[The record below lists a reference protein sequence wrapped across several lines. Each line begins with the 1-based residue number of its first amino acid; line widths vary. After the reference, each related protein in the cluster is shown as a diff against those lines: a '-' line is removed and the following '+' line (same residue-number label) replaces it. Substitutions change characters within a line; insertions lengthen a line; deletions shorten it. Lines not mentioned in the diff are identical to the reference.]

1 MPSRRRDR
9 PEHWRSRAET
19 SGGRG
24 AGSGTQARTGREYDT
39 HEQPGPDRAALLSG
53 LRLGTMKST
62 CIGLINRIF
71 DHSTASDARW
81 SGLRAKLADKAHEGT
96 KRRGN
101 VAPCRR
107 GQPDSAADFVP
118 PPLGSTK
125 ASATMPLWAAA
136 GSTHHPASSPLP
148 PQDVIPVAIVG
159 RPQARVGWL
168 EGIKPSPPRSQ
179 RGVQITTP
187 RPPWSTA
194 DELNAVYFRLQ
205 RNASAVWLAVHGT
218 GGRI

>member
-1 MPSRRRDR
+1 MTFGIRHPSSLI
-9 PEHWRSRAET
+9 PINHISGHWRATRRAVV
-19 SGGRG
+19 
-24 AGSGTQARTGREYDT
+24 
-39 HEQPGPDRAALLSG
+39 RAASEA
-53 LRLGTMKST
+53 
-62 CIGLINRIF
+62 CQ
-71 DHSTASDARW
+71 
-81 SGLRAKLADKAHEGT
+81 LADKVHEGT
-96 KRRGN
+96 KRHGN

-107 GQPDSAADFVP
+107 GQPHSAADFVP
-118 PPLGSTK
+118 PPRGSTK

-136 GSTHHPASSPLP
+136 ESTHHPASSPLP
-148 PQDVIPVAIVG
+148 PQDVIPVAVVG
-159 RPQARVGWL
+159 RPQPGVGWP